1 MLTVKL
7 PLVSS
12 RGWIRA
18 EYLNRVNART
28 FSDRI
33 VFFRWDA
40 EDAHSVPTFNI
51 FFHLRDQRKAQLH
64 SFCVAWCPWLTS
76 GEASA
81 ATLRSYSCGNAP
93 EAKCWRWQLAS
104 VSSRGWIRAAHLN
117 WVNAHTFSNRIFFS
131 AVHVTPWIPREVP
144 FRSWLDY
151 DTKILRQ
158 MIMYYILYIVS
169 TALLFFAL
177 PSPVL
182 VFHMSLYSTC
192 VISQRCRVGVLPLR
206 VINL

>member
-1 MLTVKL
+1 MLTVTVGKCVKPRMDTCRTL
-7 PLVSS
+7 KSS
-12 RGWIRA
+12 KC
-18 EYLNRVNART
+18 T
-28 FSDRI
+28 
-33 VFFRWDA
+33 
-40 EDAHSVPTFNI
+40 HI
-51 FFHLRDQRKAQLH
+51 FK
-64 SFCVAWCPWLTS
+64 
-76 GEASA
+76 
-81 ATLRSYSCGNAP
+81 
-93 EAKCWRWQLAS
+93 
-104 VSSRGWIRAAHLN
+104 
-117 WVNAHTFSNRIFFS
+117 SNSFS

-169 TALLFFAL
+169 TVLLFFAL

-206 VINL
+206 IINQQPPCSLLPRLLPSLLPSPPFSLLLPKREIESTGR

>member
-1 MLTVKL
+1 MRQSTRSQVLTVTIGKCVKPRMDTCRTL
-7 PLVSS
+7 KSS
-12 RGWIRA
+12 
-18 EYLNRVNART
+18 ECT
-28 FSDRI
+28 
-33 VFFRWDA
+33 
-40 EDAHSVPTFNI
+40 
-51 FFHLRDQRKAQLH
+51 HLFK
-64 SFCVAWCPWLTS
+64 
-76 GEASA
+76 
-81 ATLRSYSCGNAP
+81 
-93 EAKCWRWQLAS
+93 
-104 VSSRGWIRAAHLN
+104 
-117 WVNAHTFSNRIFFS
+117 SNSFS

-169 TALLFFAL
+169 TVLLFFAL

-206 VINL
+206 VINLQPPMLPHALLPPLPPLSSFDFNQPLNSWNVAQVTKPFNQDLDSWKVAQSD